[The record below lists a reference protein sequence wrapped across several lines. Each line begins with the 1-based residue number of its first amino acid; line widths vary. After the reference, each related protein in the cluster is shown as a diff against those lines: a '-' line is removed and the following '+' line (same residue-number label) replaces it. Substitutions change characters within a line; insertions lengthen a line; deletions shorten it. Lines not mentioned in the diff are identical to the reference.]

1 MTRLHV
7 VDGTYELFRAHFSKR
22 PPQRALG
29 GQDIKATAGVAS
41 SLLALL
47 QDPNEKVTHLAVA
60 FDNPIRSFRNDLY
73 EGYKTEEG
81 VPEELLAQFDLVEE
95 AVRRLGIAVW
105 SMRAYEAD
113 DALATAA
120 ARFGDEVE
128 QVRIVA
134 TDKDLM
140 QCVRGQRVV
149 MVDRM
154 RERVI
159 DEEGVKALKGV
170 GPESIPD
177 LLALVGDT
185 ADGIPG
191 VKGFGEK
198 TAALLLGAFSSVEAI
213 PDDPAQWPKGVRG
226 ADKLAKTLREERE
239 RARLW
244 RRLAVLMTDVDEA
257 VPPKGELDA
266 IAFRGTPEASWREFC
281 ASLELKTLAD
291 RPRVWRDVKA

>member
-1 MTRLHV
+1 M

-22 PPQRALG
+22 PPKRALG
-29 GQDIKATAGVAS
+29 GQDVKATAGVAS

-47 QDPNEKVTHLAVA
+47 QDPSEQVTHLAVA

-73 EGYKTEEG
+73 AGYKTGEG
-81 VPEELLAQFDLVEE
+81 VPGELLAQFDLVEE
-95 AVRRLGIAVW
+95 VVRRLGIAVW
-105 SMRAYEAD
+105 SMKAYEAD

-120 ARFGDEVE
+120 HRFSAQVE

-140 QCVRGQRVV
+140 QCVRGQQVV
-149 MVDRM
+149 LVDRM

-159 DEEGVKALKGV
+159 DEDGVKALKGV
-170 GPESIPD
+170 VPSAIPD

-191 VKGFGEK
+191 VAGFGEK
-198 TAALLLGAFSSVEAI
+198 IAGALLGAFGSVEAI
-213 PDDPAQWPKGVRG
+213 PDDPAGWPKGVRG
-226 ADKLAKTLREERE
+226 ADRLAKTLREERE

-244 RRLAVLMTDVDEA
+244 RRLATLMTDVDEA
-257 VPPKGELDA
+257 VPPADGLETLR
-266 IAFRGTPEASWREFC
+266 FRGTPEEGWRELC
-281 ASLELKTLAD
+281 ASLDFGTLAD
-291 RPRVWRDVKA
+291 RPRLWAP